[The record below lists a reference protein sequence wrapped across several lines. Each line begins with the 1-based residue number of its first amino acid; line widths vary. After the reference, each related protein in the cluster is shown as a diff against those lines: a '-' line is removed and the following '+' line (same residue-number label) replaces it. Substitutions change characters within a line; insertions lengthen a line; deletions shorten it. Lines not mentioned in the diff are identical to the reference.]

1 FFGKFSG
8 GEQRRTV
15 NSVAAR
21 FCADVNH
28 GIADAFGF
36 GEKDF
41 FLFGDAERERVD
53 KRILRIA
60 RLEGD
65 FAADGGNAE
74 TVSVTSDAADDAV
87 EDAAVFRGICFASAL
102 ARSDFPEAKRVE
114 DGDGPRAH
122 GENVAQDAADAGGRA
137 LKRLNITRMIVR
149 FDFEGRNEAVANVD
163 DAGVFSRALHH
174 ELPACGQALQVDFTR
189 FIGAVLAPHHAKDA
203 QLGDVRVAAKD
214 LLNARVLLAGDA
226 MFGGDFGGHSNF
238 GASSGHVSD
247 LQQRTDT
254 ANAALHAVALA
265 APTSASTMERKMTRP
280 SEEPRAH
287 STARSGWG
295 IRPATLRSRLQ
306 TPAIL

>member
-1 FFGKFSG
+1 
-8 GEQRRTV
+8 
-15 NSVAAR
+15 
-21 FCADVNH
+21 
-28 GIADAFGF
+28 
-36 GEKDF
+36 
-41 FLFGDAERERVD
+41 
-53 KRILRIA
+53 
-60 RLEGD
+60 
-65 FAADGGNAE
+65 
-74 TVSVTSDAADDAV
+74 
-87 EDAAVFRGICFASAL
+87 
-102 ARSDFPEAKRVE
+102 
-114 DGDGPRAH
+114 
-122 GENVAQDAADAGGRA
+122 
-137 LKRLNITRMIVR
+137 MIVR

-214 LLNARVLLAGDA
+214 LLNARVLLARYA
-226 MFGGDFGGHSNF
+226 MFGGDFGSHSNF
-238 GASSGHVSD
+238 GANSGHVSG
-247 LQQRTDT
+247 LQQGFE
-254 ANAALHAVALA
+254 AVGSAHAVALA